1 MTGWGSN
8 SVIGDVRSM
17 SGLPESGPSKLW
29 AAVFQKIFGGATIL
43 DLLIAI
49 RRVFVDPPPELS
61 GADAHVRG
69 ECDQIFKERTTA
81 LLVVLKTGVGRSE
94 FHDLRLL
101 SKFSVDEGQ
110 RPSHRSRCDHQDD
123 RRHEQQSQHTE

>member
-1 MTGWGSN
+1 MTGWGSS

-29 AAVFQKIFGGATIL
+29 AAVFQKIFAGATISG
-43 DLLIAI
+43 LLIAI
-49 RRVFVDPPPELS
+49 RRVFVDPAPELS

-69 ECDQIFKERTTA
+69 QCDQLFKERTTE
-81 LLVVLKTGVGRSE
+81 LLLVLKTGVGRSE
-94 FHDLRLL
+94 FHELRLL

-110 RPSHRSRCDHQDD
+110 RPSHGPWCDHQDD
-123 RRHEQQSQHTE
+123 RRHEQQSQYTE